1 MSNNLQK
8 IGFSNVYEFI
18 EAIDA
23 VINIL
28 QKERMRIRCIVG
40 GKINSGLVELHVP
53 KNLVIIGDLHGD
65 LRSLQ
70 RILQDIDYEH
80 FLSNHSNKLIF
91 LGDYIDRGAHS
102 IGVLYT
108 ICYLKQNY
116 PDSVILMRGNHEA
129 YMEFPFSSY
138 DLSLKIT
145 EYFGDNY
152 EKAINGKI
160 SALFQLLYL
169 VTIIQNKLLL
179 VHGGLPT
186 EIENRYFKK
195 LVETAQDN
203 TDKKILEELLWNDP
217 HTIQNGKNW
226 EKSRRAYGRHFG
238 ANITKEWLAM
248 SRTKVIVRGHEPCHG
263 FKIDHDD
270 RVLTLFSCKEAY
282 PKFEAAHIFISKK
295 QLESIH
301 NAMDLAQY
309 VRKLNSCIKNI

>member
-1 MSNNLQK
+1 MNNNLQK
-8 IGFSNVYEFI
+8 FVFSNVYEFI

-28 QKERMRIRCIVG
+28 QKERMKIRCIVG
-40 GKINSGLVELHVP
+40 GKINSGLVELDVP

-65 LRSLQ
+65 LLSLQ
-70 RILQDIDYEH
+70 HILQEIDYEY
-80 FLSNHSNKLIF
+80 FLSNHNNKLIF
-91 LGDYIDRGAHS
+91 LGDYVDRGTHS
-102 IGVLYT
+102 IDVLYT
-108 ICYLKQNY
+108 ICYLKRNY

-129 YMEFPFSSY
+129 HMEFPFSSY
-138 DLSLKIT
+138 DLSLKIAK
-145 EYFGDNY
+145 YFGNNY
-152 EKAINGKI
+152 EKHIHDKI
-160 SALFQLLYL
+160 SALFHLLYL

-186 EIENRYFKK
+186 EIENKDFKK
-195 LVETAQDN
+195 LIETAQDN
-203 TDKKILEELLWNDP
+203 THKKILEELLWNDP
-217 HTIQNGKNW
+217 HMIQNEKNL
-226 EKSRRAYGRHFG
+226 EKSRRVYGRHFG
-238 ANITKEWLAM
+238 VNITKKWLAM

-282 PKFEAAHIFISKK
+282 PNFEAAHIFISKK

-301 NAMDLAQY
+301 NAMNLAHY